1 MTALLLVSLWL
12 VLDKMSQLSA
22 LDNLEME
29 LYEKRLRTN
38 EAFTALYKVETMG
51 QTIDFTKTSDYVAY
65 TTAVDEAL
73 AAVDSLKTLGSDS
86 SLVLRADSIHI
97 LLLEKVGN
105 MRRFIKAAASESA
118 RKDAQ
123 LVAMLAHQDTLL
135 AVRSEQ
141 YRLMAR
147 SDSMM
152 VADQKPGLWSKLA
165 RVCLGGRE
173 RQAED
178 TQ

>member
-1 MTALLLVSLWL
+1 MRRYYKSVKYTVIGGYVILTALLFVSLWL
-12 VLDKMSQLSA
+12 VLNKMSQLSA
-22 LDNLEME
+22 LDDTEME
-29 LYEKRLRTN
+29 LYEKRLRAN
-38 EAFTALYKVETMG
+38 EAFTSLYKVEMMG
-51 QTIDFTKTSDYVAY
+51 QTIDFAKPSDYMAY
-65 TTAVDEAL
+65 TEAVDDAL
-73 AAVDSLKTLGSDS
+73 ATVDSLKSIESDS
-86 SLVLRADSIHI
+86 SLILRADSIHI

-105 MRRFIKAAASESA
+105 MRRFIKATTSESA

-152 VADQKPGLWSKLA
+152 TL
-165 RVCLGGRE
+165 R
-173 RQAED
+173 
-178 TQ
+178 